1 MARIDPTRP
10 DLIASRYDGLPA
22 GPSLEYSFETQESI
36 PVDNSNPLLRDY
48 SPFTLRM
55 VLPEVLGNVSG
66 VDVNLLGRA
75 NQDTG
80 SFESYSNQ
88 VRNAFGTASIN
99 PGNNYASEAQYRLG
113 RLEQTISAGQ
123 VLSTAASSQERAVL
137 TDRFTAADIVFQL
150 ERMLQVPPLTL
161 FVNPSEISVTYSP
174 VQQYQNRTRYA
185 LIFERW
191 GEGQPTLSISGS
203 SGGFTA
209 GATTVSLGET
219 NSVSGT
225 QWASRRDSA
234 AFQNFNAL
242 YHFYR
247 NNGYIYDLIGK
258 SEAQLMT
265 GSIAIDWDQVTYVGN
280 INSFEY
286 SYQAE
291 TPNRLEW
298 SMEFTVSRYFDTA
311 ESPVV
316 VQPMEA
322 PQPNPAYPGRP
333 GPSQPRPDSP
343 AAPLS
348 RLTSGSFVSGTEGYA
363 EAPLDLLLGNF

>member
-1 MARIDPTRP
+1 MAKIDPTRP
-10 DLIASRYDGLPA
+10 DLIASRYDGLPV

-55 VLPEVLGNVSG
+55 VLPKVIANISG
-66 VDVNLLGRA
+66 VDVNLIGRA
-75 NQDTG
+75 NQDTS
-80 SFESYSNQ
+80 SFESYANKL
-88 VRNAFGTASIN
+88 RNAFGTESIN
-99 PGNNYASEAQYRLG
+99 PGSNYATDAQSRLG
-113 RLEQTISAGQ
+113 RLQQIISAGQ
-123 VLSTAASSQERAVL
+123 VLSSAASDQERAVF
-137 TDRFTAADIVFQL
+137 TDQYTAADIVFQL
-150 ERMLQVPPLTL
+150 ERLLQVPPLTL

-174 VQQYQNRTRYA
+174 VQQYQNRTRSGI
-185 LIFERW
+185 IFERW

-225 QWASRRDSA
+225 QWAARRDSA

-258 SEAQLMT
+258 SEANLMV

-280 INSFEY
+280 LNSFEY

-291 TPNRLEW
+291 TLHRLEW
-298 SMEFTVSRYFDTA
+298 SMEFTVSEYYDMA
-311 ESPVV
+311 ESPIV
-316 VQPMEA
+316 VQPMTA

-343 AAPLS
+343 APPLTD
-348 RLTSGSFVSGTEGYA
+348 LTGSDFVSGTEGYA